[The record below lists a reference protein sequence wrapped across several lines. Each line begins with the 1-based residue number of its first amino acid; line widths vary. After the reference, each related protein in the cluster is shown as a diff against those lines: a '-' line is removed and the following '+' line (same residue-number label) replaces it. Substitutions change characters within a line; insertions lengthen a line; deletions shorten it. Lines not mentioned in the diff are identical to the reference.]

1 MKLIVDVNDHKLLA
15 LSQLP
20 PYLGLDHEKL
30 IEKAIDD
37 TLEKYWVEH
46 VVPTEKMALNRAIEQ
61 MLEFGKNRRFGPDMT
76 TADAK
81 EMGRK

>member
-1 MKLIVDVNDHKLLA
+1 MKLTVDMNDHKLLA

-20 PYLGLDHEKL
+20 PYLGLDHDQL

-46 VVPTEKMALNRAIEQ
+46 SVPAEEMALNQAIEQ
-61 MLEFGKNRRFGPDMT
+61 MLEFGKNRPFGPDMT
-76 TADAK
+76 IKDAK
-81 EMGRK
+81 EMGRQ